1 MEYNPQMAYELKFN
15 AEETLAYQLS
25 SYYIKS
31 RQKYFPNYRHGRS
44 ITDVSKL
51 KKSII
56 FKHMI
61 KFIKDNSHRFDSF
74 QSMLFIRAQFEIM
87 KKIQDDGK
95 QPLIE
100 INMLHGEQA
109 NKRWELWKKWV
120 KEKTN
125 ITSINYS
132 FVESNLVYEFEKTKT
147 TISNLLKDDIT
158 IGNYIANGSSI
169 LKYVLLKKISPLYI
183 ICSNWIKALPEQIS
197 KDVYD
202 LCNIENYKEFDFE
215 KVKKMYTRYFDHEI
229 NK

>member
-15 AEETLAYQLS
+15 AQETLAYQLS
-25 SYYIKS
+25 SYYIKT

-61 KFIKDNSHRFDSF
+61 KFIKDNAHRFDSF

-147 TISNLLKDDIT
+147 TIFNLLKDDIT
-158 IGNYIANGSSI
+158 IENYINNGSSI
-169 LKYVLLKKISPLYI
+169 LRYVLLKKISPLYI
-183 ICSNWIKALPEQIS
+183 ICSNWVKSLPEQLS

-202 LCNIENYKEFDFE
+202 LCNIENYKEFDFD
-215 KVKKMYTRYFDHEI
+215 KVKNMYFRYFEHEI